1 MAEDLMRQYLKEIGA
16 YALLT
21 AADEVRLAKA
31 IESGREADGDLSAPT
46 PRETGGTAELSLR
59 GELDRA
65 TRDELRKK
73 SVAGREAKE
82 AFIQSNLR
90 LVVSIAKRYQP
101 CGLPLIDLVQEGNLG
116 LMRAVDRF
124 DHRRGFKFSTYA
136 TWWIRQAITRAIADK
151 SRTIRVP
158 VHMVETVGQVTRST
172 ARLARRLGR
181 DPTTAELAAD
191 TGFTAEKVRDAQR
204 VAPDPVSLSEP
215 VGEDDAELA
224 DFLEDP
230 SAQASFEAA
239 VSALEHAE
247 LRGVLATLSD
257 REQRILE
264 LRFGLVGDRPHT
276 LEEVGKEFEL
286 TRERIRQI
294 EAKALSKLRHPA
306 GPPGS
311 EGGEA
316 EGSVMSR
323 FSSDSRRRSP
333 AAPRTSR

>member
-1 MAEDLMRQYLKEIGA
+1 MRQYLKEIGG
-16 YALLT
+16 YQLLT
-21 AADEVRLAKA
+21 AADEVRLAKS
-31 IESGREADGDLSAPT
+31 IELGQEAERELSSSGD
-46 PRETGGTAELSLR
+46 GGTAEADR
-59 GELDRA
+59 G
-65 TRDELRKK
+65 TRNELRKK
-73 SVAGREAKE
+73 SIAGRDAKQE
-82 AFIQSNLR
+82 FIQSNLR

-101 CGLPLIDLVQEGNLG
+101 CGLALIDLVQEGNLG

-172 ARLARRLGR
+172 ARLSRRLGR
-181 DPTTAELAAD
+181 EPTTAELADD
-191 TGFTAEKVRDAQR
+191 TGFTPEKVRDAQR

-230 SAQASFEAA
+230 SAQASFDAA

-247 LRGVLATLSD
+247 LRGFLETLSD

-276 LEEVGKEFEL
+276 LEEVGRKFEL

-306 GPPGS
+306 APPGS
-311 EGGEA
+311 DRRDHDDSA
-316 EGSVMSR
+316 MSR
-323 FSSDSRRRSP
+323 FGSGDGRRAPS
-333 AAPRTSR
+333 APRTSR

>member
-1 MAEDLMRQYLKEIGA
+1 MRQYLKEIGG
-16 YALLT
+16 YTLLT
-21 AADEVRLAKA
+21 AADEVRLAKT
-31 IESGREADGDLSAPT
+31 IE
-46 PRETGGTAELSLR
+46 
-59 GELDRA
+59 
-65 TRDELRKK
+65 
-73 SVAGREAKE
+73 AGREAE
-82 AFIQSNLR
+82 AVLSEAVLAETDVIEPAGHIKLRKASLAGRDAKQEFIQSNLR

-136 TWWIRQAITRAIADK
+136 TWWIRQAISRAIADK

-158 VHMVETVGQVTRST
+158 VHMVETVGQVTRSA
-172 ARLARRLGR
+172 ARLSRRLGR
-181 DPTTAELAAD
+181 EPTTSELAAD
-191 TGFTAEKVRDAQR
+191 TGFTPDKVRDAQR
-204 VAPDPVSLSEP
+204 VAPDPISLSEP

-230 SAQASFEAA
+230 AAQASFDAA
-239 VSALEHAE
+239 VSAMEHAD
-247 LRGVLATLSD
+247 LHGVLATLSE

-276 LEEVGKEFEL
+276 LEEVGQKFDL

-306 GPPGS
+306 TPPDPHDPDAGD
-311 EGGEA
+311 GL
-316 EGSVMSR
+316 MSR
-323 FSSDSRRRSP
+323 LGAVPARRAPSE
-333 AAPRTSR
+333 PRTSR